1 MNTNTNNN
9 ININDNDNMFSDASD
24 LISKSISDAGDVIAN
39 TSNDLIENTTSAIND
54 AGDVIANTSSDLI
67 ENTTSAIN
75 DAGDVITKS
84 ANDFV
89 ENTANILSP
98 GSEIKDTT
106 PGIDNANESLF
117 NSDTKTTSP
126 SLNSGNVLEMVVNY
140 LRENGIYILLIIFT
154 FLFLMSIFSILG
166 INTEKKN
173 SIKND
178 DKQKDGDDSG
188 DDDGNN
194 SKYNKYSKV
203 VTVEGFKTDIDYK
216 YYINKKI

>member
-1 MNTNTNNN
+1 
-9 ININDNDNMFSDASD
+9 
-24 LISKSISDAGDVIAN
+24 
-39 TSNDLIENTTSAIND
+39 
-54 AGDVIANTSSDLI
+54 
-67 ENTTSAIN
+67 
-75 DAGDVITKS
+75 
-84 ANDFV
+84 
-89 ENTANILSP
+89 
-98 GSEIKDTT
+98 
-106 PGIDNANESLF
+106 
-117 NSDTKTTSP
+117 
-126 SLNSGNVLEMVVNY
+126 
-140 LRENGIYILLIIFT
+140 
-154 FLFLMSIFSILG
+154 MSIFSILG